1 MSPETIS
8 NIPKSTQE
16 SPECI
21 VLSFTREELNK
32 VLQDPKHTPEDV
44 LAFFEKDFGSEFAK
58 DAGVFEKY
66 SIREHTRMM
75 LNQYRKYFYDNELP
89 QGVDKNFLE
98 VLFAL
103 HDIGKPEAIA
113 HGDKYKQHEYTIP
126 VLRSAFEQLGY
137 TEKDVAIATAV
148 IDGDAIGAFLK
159 GGDVSKSAEEI
170 VRSAES
176 ANMPVEEFWKLLTV
190 YYQSDAGSYTADA
203 GGKPSLDRL
212 FVFDP
217 QNGTMQFSQ
226 DTERKVQQLHNEVR
240 RVERERPPEQKEL
253 RELSRTKDTENRS
266 ELSESIKA
274 KRKEYFEGK
283 HQTQEKNT
291 SLKEVIEEQTLSLEG
306 VTEEFEK
313 ISHEIET
320 RKANKILEIANY
332 FKLKNLREQLGNV
345 ERKKDVVA
353 SDLDRNRVMLDQL
366 DQIMSDQSALLG
378 ARSEIKDYYTNLG
391 ETYSQLE
398 AEKYGRDVGNMM
410 REHSAFFFHAINTE
424 ADDAQKVNGVIN
436 PNIPCEDRLKILLSL
451 EPTISASTVKHDT
464 EMKHD
469 FTLWSRSGVIL
480 SGGHI
485 TEAGRN
491 DISSQSQGVDKR
503 NSTQVRHKELRSVSE
518 AIEDRGTSYNELIIR
533 EPKIAGY
540 YLWVNADREWP
551 ISLNEIQQKEFQEAE
566 ALGLPLYTV
575 IDGRVIESFLV
586 NEGTEL
592 MPGADEVTPKSLLK
606 SPQISL
612 DETRRKELREEVL
625 NDTTFNMEKFEE
637 KIPEVAY
644 IDGLRAG
651 KDVLERLT
659 HPHRYDYSYASN
671 QQYKEYIDNSRKE
684 GVYRGAITGDEI
696 PLTAMT
702 DTDYTRMSEEFQ
714 EAHREY
720 IGTKWL
726 PIGKNRSLYDPGN
739 LDKRIKDVKEL
750 PIFIQ
755 DVLEKV
761 TLLQEQSGIT
771 MRLEGDRII
780 RGTVGMC
787 YGLADALDSSPTPD
801 NKTAEE
807 LRGVAE
813 HYMRKED
820 FETLK
825 ARRLD
830 EKGRFKISP
839 EEIM

>member
-1 MSPETIS
+1 MSPETTS
-8 NIPKSTQE
+8 NLPKSTQE
-16 SPECI
+16 SPERI

-32 VLQDPKHTPEDV
+32 VLQNPKHTPEDI

-66 SIREHTRMM
+66 SIREHTGMM

-89 QGVDKNFLE
+89 QGVDKDFLE

-113 HGDKYKQHEYTIP
+113 HGDKYKQHEYTVP
-126 VLRSAFEQLGY
+126 VLHNALKQLGY
-137 TEKDVAIATAV
+137 TEKDVAIAVAV
-148 IDGDAIGAFLK
+148 IDGDTIGAFLK
-159 GGDVSKSAEEI
+159 GGDVSGSAEAI
-170 VRSAES
+170 VHSADS
-176 ANMPVEEFWKLLTV
+176 AGMSVDEFWKLLTI
-190 YYQSDAGSYTADA
+190 YYQSDAGSYTNDA
-203 GGKPSLDRL
+203 GGKPSLDHL
-212 FVFDP
+212 FTFDP
-217 QNGTMQFSQ
+217 QNGVMQFSQ
-226 DTERKVQQLHNEVR
+226 DTERKMNQLYNEVR
-240 RVERERPPEQKEL
+240 RVERERPLKQKEL
-253 RELSRTKDTENRS
+253 REFSRMEDTENRS
-266 ELSESIKA
+266 KLVESVRA
-274 KRKEYFEGK
+274 KRKEYFDRKRG
-283 HQTQEKNT
+283 TQEKIT
-291 SLKEVIEEQTLSLEG
+291 SLKEVIEEHTLTLEE
-306 VTEEFEK
+306 VTEEYEK
-313 ISHEIET
+313 ISHSIET
-320 RKANKILEIANY
+320 QKANKILEIANY
-332 FKLKNLREQLGNV
+332 FKLKKLREQLGNV
-345 ERKKDVVA
+345 EQKKEGVA
-353 SDLDRNRVMLDQL
+353 SDLERNCVMLDQL
-366 DQIMSDQSALLG
+366 DQIMNDQSTLG
-378 ARSEIKDYYTNLG
+378 GATSEVKDYYTNLS
-391 ETYSQLE
+391 ETYTQLE

-436 PNIPCEDRLKILLSL
+436 PNIPREDRLKILLSL
-451 EPTISASTVKHDT
+451 EPTISASTVKHGT

-491 DISSQSQGVDKR
+491 DIASQSQGVDKR
-503 NSTQVRHKELRSVSE
+503 NSTQARYKELRSVSE

-551 ISLNEIQQKEFQEAE
+551 ISLNEIRQKELQEAE

-659 HPHRYDYSYASN
+659 HPHGYDYLYASN
-671 QQYKEYIDNSRKE
+671 QQFKEYIDNSRKE
-684 GVYRGAITGDEI
+684 GMYRGAITGDEI
-696 PLTAMT
+696 PLTDMT
-702 DTDYTRMSEEFQ
+702 DTDYTRMSNEFQ
-714 EAHREY
+714 EAHKEY

-726 PIGKNRSLYDPGN
+726 PIGRNSTLYDPEN

-750 PIFIQ
+750 PTFIQ

-761 TLLQEQSGIT
+761 MLTEGQDGIV
-771 MRLEGDRII
+771 I
-780 RGTVGMC
+780 RRTVGMC

-801 NKTAEE
+801 HKTAEE

-813 HYMRKED
+813 QYMRKED
-820 FETLK
+820 FEALK
-825 ARRLD
+825 VRRLD
-830 EKGRFKISP
+830 EKGRIRISP